1 MAVAT
6 VPAEGRLSH
15 QIGKPLVRNEERT
28 MLSYLRNLMIVI
40 AALLVAGS
48 ATSSYAE
55 TGSVRIQF
63 TKAGFI
69 VGLSGGTGTLVFRGR
84 SYPLRI
90 GGVSV
95 GTFGATQADLVGRA
109 RNLRAASDIVGTYS
123 AVGAGIAIAGG
134 RKTAR
139 LQNSKGVVLEL
150 RGRQVG
156 LELSIDLSG
165 MTVALQ

>member
-1 MAVAT
+1 
-6 VPAEGRLSH
+6 
-15 QIGKPLVRNEERT
+15 
-28 MLSYLRNLMIVI
+28 
-40 AALLVAGS
+40 
-48 ATSSYAE
+48 
-55 TGSVRIQF
+55 
-63 TKAGFI
+63 
-69 VGLSGGTGTLVFRGR
+69 
-84 SYPLRI
+84 
-90 GGVSV
+90 
-95 GTFGATQADLVGRA
+95 
-109 RNLRAASDIVGTYS
+109 LRAASDIVGTYS